1 MGAAVSSLVRYFEA
15 GRAAGC
21 PRDQMQNYAAANTVL
36 QPRQL
41 AMAAAARECDKPDG
55 PVMVGVGGA
64 RGGGKTHWAFAQMG
78 VDDCQRYPGLKFLY
92 LRKVL
97 KSAREAFADVFPRVY
112 GGLGY
117 EYKAHEGLLKFDN
130 GSRIIL
136 GHFRNESDIDA
147 YLGIEYDGAVIEEAT
162 TLSHAKL
169 RSIRSVVRTSKEGW
183 RPRIYLTTNP
193 GGIGH
198 AWFKKMFIAP
208 FRDGAQTETRF
219 IPATIDDNAF
229 VNPEYRRTL
238 DSYTGWLLRAWRYGD
253 WDIEAGQFFTNF
265 RPDVHVVKPLDYINP
280 DWQVWSGIDYGFTH
294 YTAYVGAA
302 KSGDGDIYIIGEYG
316 ERKRLPEYHA
326 QGIKG
331 LWARRG
337 VEYHRVRK
345 TLGGSDFFSKI
356 RSDVTV
362 AAEYAAHGIRVERAN
377 VDRVAGAAQILK
389 LLGDPERGDRSR
401 VYITSDCPRTIEA
414 LQNMQHDPHRPED
427 VLKVDVDDDG
437 EGGDDFYDALRH
449 SVMTATKGGA
459 FAMGAYG

>member
-1 MGAAVSSLVRYFEA
+1 MDSLVRYTQA
-15 GRAAGC
+15 GHVAGC
-21 PRDQMQNYAAANTVL
+21 PRDQMEKFAVAETVL

-41 AMAAAARECDKPDG
+41 AMAAAARECDKPDA
-55 PVMVGVGGA
+55 PVMVAVGGA

-97 KSAREAFADVFPRVY
+97 KSAREAFSDVFPRVY
-112 GGLGY
+112 RGLDY
-117 EYKAHEGLLKFDN
+117 EYKAHEGVLYFAN

-147 YLGIEYDGAVIEEAT
+147 YLGIEYDGAAIEEAT
-162 TLSHAKL
+162 TLSYAKF
-169 RSIRSVVRTSKEGW
+169 RAIRSVIRTSKEGW
-183 RPRIYLTTNP
+183 RPRVYLTTNP

-198 AWFKKMFIAP
+198 AWFKKVFIEP
-208 FRDGAQTETRF
+208 FRKEAQVETRF
-219 IPATIDDNAF
+219 IPATIEDNAF
-229 VNPEYRRTL
+229 VNPEYINTL
-238 DSYTGWLLRAWRYGD
+238 NSYTGWLLRAWRFGD
-253 WDIEAGQFFTNF
+253 WDIEAGQYFTNF
-265 RPDVHVVKPLDYINP
+265 RRDVHVIKPINEIPLD
-280 DWQVWSGIDYGFTH
+280 WRTWSGIDYGFTH
-294 YTAYVGAA
+294 FTAYVAGAM
-302 KSGDGDIYIIGEYG
+302 SGEGDICIIAEHGEQ
-316 ERKRLPEYHA
+316 KRLPEYHA
-326 QGIKG
+326 REIKQ

-337 VEYHRVRK
+337 IEYGRVRQ

-389 LLGDPERGDRSR
+389 LLGDVEKGHRPRL
-401 VYITSDCPRTIEA
+401 YICENCPRTIEA
-414 LQNMQHDPHRPED
+414 VQNMQHDPHRPED

-437 EGGDDFYDALRH
+437 EGGDDFYDALRYL
-449 SVMTATKGGA
+449 VMAATGGGS

>member
-238 DSYTGWLLRAWRYGD
+238 DSYTGWLLRA
-253 WDIEAGQFFTNF
+253 
-265 RPDVHVVKPLDYINP
+265 
-280 DWQVWSGIDYGFTH
+280 
-294 YTAYVGAA
+294 
-302 KSGDGDIYIIGEYG
+302 
-316 ERKRLPEYHA
+316 
-326 QGIKG
+326 
-331 LWARRG
+331 
-337 VEYHRVRK
+337 
-345 TLGGSDFFSKI
+345 
-356 RSDVTV
+356 
-362 AAEYAAHGIRVERAN
+362 
-377 VDRVAGAAQILK
+377 
-389 LLGDPERGDRSR
+389 
-401 VYITSDCPRTIEA
+401 
-414 LQNMQHDPHRPED
+414 
-427 VLKVDVDDDG
+427 
-437 EGGDDFYDALRH
+437 
-449 SVMTATKGGA
+449 
-459 FAMGAYG
+459 